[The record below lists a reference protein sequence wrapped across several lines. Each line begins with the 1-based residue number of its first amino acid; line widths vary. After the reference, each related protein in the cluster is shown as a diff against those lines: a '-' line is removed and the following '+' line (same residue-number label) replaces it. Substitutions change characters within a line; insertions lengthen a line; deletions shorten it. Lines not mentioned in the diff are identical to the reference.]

1 MVESKLIVIEL
12 KNKISFNYE
21 LENLEMFDIMYNSDN
36 WIHIEWWRYEKK

>member
-36 WIHIEWWRYEKK
+36 WIHIE